1 MRVIWSYKPQDSLR
15 YWICGH
21 SADQKRIWPIC
32 RVADGIGG
40 AGAWGIMRLCRIAE
54 HEHLILQMRTGEVV
68 EDFDTSDLT
77 V

>member
-1 MRVIWSYKPQDSLR
+1 M
-15 YWICGH
+15 
-21 SADQKRIWPIC
+21 
-32 RVADGIGG
+32 GG